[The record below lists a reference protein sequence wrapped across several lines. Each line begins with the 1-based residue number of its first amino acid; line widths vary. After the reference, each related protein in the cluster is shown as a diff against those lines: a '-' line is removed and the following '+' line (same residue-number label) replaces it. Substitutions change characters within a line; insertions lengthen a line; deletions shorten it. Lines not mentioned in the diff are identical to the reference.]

1 MAEGAVAMRGMRAA
15 ADGWSVLDAL
25 AEVVL
30 IVAPDGGVRYANGSA
45 EEFFGVGAAQL
56 CRGHLQD
63 LIPVDNPLFGL
74 VEQARAMD
82 GRVSEYEMTLEGP
95 RVPVQQVTLHV
106 APIGDA
112 DALVAVTIDPQ
123 SRARQI
129 DRQLVHRHAAR
140 SVTAMS
146 AMLAHEVKN
155 PLSGIRGAAQLLEQN
170 IGTAD
175 RELTRLICDEVDR
188 ICSLVD
194 RFEVFSDRP
203 MVKAGPVNIHEV
215 LNHVRMIA
223 ENGFARGVRIVE
235 NYDPSL
241 PPVFGD
247 RDQLVQ
253 VFLNLVKNAAEA
265 VPAEAGEIVLS
276 TAYQH
281 GIRFAV
287 RGAGSRQR
295 LPLMIGVQDN
305 GEGIPEDLRQHM
317 FDPFVSTKTQGSG
330 LGLALVAKVVGDHGG
345 VVEFDGK
352 PGRTVFR
359 VMLPMAEE
367 AAPSVEGVR

>member
-1 MAEGAVAMRGMRAA
+1 M
-15 ADGWSVLDAL
+15 DGWSVLDAL
-25 AEVVL
+25 AEAVL
-30 IVAPDGGVRYANGSA
+30 IIAPDGAVRYANASA
-45 EEFFGVGAAQL
+45 EEFFSVGAAQL
-56 CRGHLQD
+56 CRSRLQD
-63 LIPVDNPLFGL
+63 LVPIDNPLFGL

-95 RVPVQQVTLHV
+95 RVPAQQVTLHV
-106 APIGDA
+106 APVDGGGGS
-112 DALVAVTIDPQ
+112 VAVTIDPQ

-170 IGTAD
+170 VGAND

-188 ICSLVD
+188 ICGLVD

-215 LNHVRMIA
+215 LSHVRMIA

-247 RDQLVQ
+247 RDRLVQ

-265 VPAEAGEIVLS
+265 VPAEGGEIVLS

-281 GIRFAV
+281 GIRLAV
-287 RGAGSRQR
+287 RGTGTRQR

-305 GEGIPEDLRQHM
+305 GDGIPEDLRQHM
-317 FDPFVSTKTQGSG
+317 FDPFVSTKAQGSG

-345 VVEFDGK
+345 IVEFDGK

-359 VMLPMAEE
+359 VMLPMA
-367 AAPSVEGVR
+367 ADVAPSAGGEA